1 MAIFLYTLGVLG
13 LNAGLVLFSYFDRV
27 YREIGRVTT
36 GRIHQHLDRFESE
49 IEPRLHVERR
59 RGNLAFSLLAKLW
72 LVIVAV
78 ATTRGVVFFVPGTWE
93 AAAEMVLFLGAQV
106 VLAMFFLPSVLLAR
120 ASGRWSSPLIWIV
133 RIFLALIWPV
143 LAVLEL
149 GISLLHLSEEGETGA
164 ERRRPADQEA
174 LEALMETATEEGIL
188 EQDEARLIEQVAE
201 FHDKRVRELMTPR
214 PDIVGIPASAAID
227 QLRRLLIDT
236 KFSRLPVYEKSLDEV
251 VGIVTARDVLAVS
264 ESDAARR
271 TVRELTR
278 PALFVPETKSGSELL
293 QEMRRKKQQLAIA
306 INEYGLV
313 AGVVT
318 VEDLIEEI
326 VGDLG
331 EDDRV
336 PVPDAVR
343 ESQSSVL
350 LRGSASVQK
359 LQEVFGIEAVDEVAG
374 HSSAT
379 LAGLLSSISG
389 HVPVTG
395 ETIDY
400 DGLRFEV
407 LEANQRKVL
416 RLRARRLTD
425 GASARPAESG

>member
-36 GRIHQHLDRFESE
+36 GRIHQHLERFESE

-93 AAAEMVLFLGAQV
+93 AAAEMVLFLGTQV
-106 VLAMFFLPSVLLAR
+106 VLAMFFFPSVLLAR

-149 GISLLHLSEEGETGA
+149 GISLLHLSEEADTES

-214 PDIVGIPASAAID
+214 PDIVGIPATSSVD

-264 ESDAARR
+264 ESDATRR

-318 VEDLIEEI
+318 VEEDLS
-326 VGDLG
+326 
-331 EDDRV
+331 EDDRA
-336 PVPDAVR
+336 PVPDVVR

-359 LQEVFGIEAVDEVAG
+359 LQEVFGIEPVDEVAG

-416 RLRARRLTD
+416 RLRARRLAD
-425 GASARPAESG
+425 GAGAKHVELA